1 MIEKNTVILGLK
13 DYLDLIK
20 ENVRLEDEVERLS
33 KDRYNLST
41 ERTKLRNL
49 ILEEAEHYSIWEFDE
64 ESGFDFDLERI
75 IDVEDWAFGLRD
87 SKKLLRLGFTLEE
100 LTDYII
106 EVRRGYENERRKR

>member
-33 KDRYNLST
+33 KDRYNLSA
-41 ERTKLRNL
+41 ERAKLRKL
-49 ILEEAEHYSIWEFDE
+49 ILEEAEYNTIWRVTDEHEFE
-64 ESGFDFDLERI
+64 FELERV

-106 EVRRGYENERRKR
+106 EVRKGYENERRKR